1 MPVNDLVG
9 LIITIVL
16 GLVFVIIA
24 LVLLAGR
31 GSFLIAGFN
40 TLPKE
45 EKEKY
50 DRQALCRFM
59 GKIMLPI
66 GVLMPLVAIGG
77 IWQVTWLP
85 VLYALIVVSLTIF
98 ALVYSNTGHRFRK

>member
-9 LIITIVL
+9 LIITILL
-16 GLVFVIIA
+16 GLVVVIIA
-24 LVLLAGR
+24 LVLLTGR

-40 TLPKE
+40 TLPEE
-45 EKEKY
+45 EKEKF

-59 GKIMLPI
+59 GKITLPI

-77 IWQVTWLP
+77 ILQVAWLS

-98 ALVYSNTGHRFRK
+98 AIVYSNTGHRFRK